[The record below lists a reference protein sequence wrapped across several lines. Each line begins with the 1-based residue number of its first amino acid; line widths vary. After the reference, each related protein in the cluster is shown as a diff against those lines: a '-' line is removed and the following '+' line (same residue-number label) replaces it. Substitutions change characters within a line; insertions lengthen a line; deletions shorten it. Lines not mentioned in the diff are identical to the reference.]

1 MTIFRKPFIFKLENL
16 KPETLGHL
24 PTPTPSYTSFP
35 QYLRLS
41 WHFRCSFWLP
51 QIAAWAFVPWW
62 CIFVWFCQISLAV
75 NDFTLISFL
84 KKITVLIDIGEKI
97 YLDMYV
103 DTNLEFYCVFCFG
116 FSHPYY
122 VALYISAV

>member
-1 MTIFRKPFIFKLENL
+1 MVMYFCLV
-16 KPETLGHL
+16 L
-24 PTPTPSYTSFP
+24 PDLT
-35 QYLRLS
+35 
-41 WHFRCSFWLP
+41 
-51 QIAAWAFVPWW
+51 
-62 CIFVWFCQISLAV
+62 AV

-103 DTNLEFYCVFCFG
+103 DTNLEFDCVFCFG